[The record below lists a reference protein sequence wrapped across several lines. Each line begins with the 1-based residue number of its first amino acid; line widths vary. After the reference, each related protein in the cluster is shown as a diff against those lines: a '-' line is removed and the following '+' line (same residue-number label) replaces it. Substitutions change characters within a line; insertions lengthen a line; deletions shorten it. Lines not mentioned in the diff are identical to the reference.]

1 MDYEK
6 NIKELNKILEK
17 LSNEALTLNESVEL
31 YENAEKLFKECNQ
44 YLSEQK
50 GKVYKIKQE
59 LDKYS
64 EELMD

>member
-6 NIKELNKILEK
+6 NIKELNQILEK
-17 LSNEALTLNESVEL
+17 LSSESLTLKDSIEL
-31 YENAEKLFKECNQ
+31 YEKAETIFKNCSE
-44 YLSEQK
+44 YLSMQT

-59 LDKYS
+59 LDKYN